1 MRDNGPSMNLWNE
14 AWDSATPIQP
24 GPGPRTWKVSELS
37 RELKTRLDAM
47 GRLQVEGEVIELK
60 VASSG
65 HMYFTLRDLDGRL
78 SCTIWKTAVPTAVR
92 FDLREGAQVVAHG
105 KLDVYVPRGTYSLIV
120 SRLEPAGLG
129 TKLAQLEE
137 LKKKLE
143 AQGWFDR
150 HRPLPDLPRVIG
162 LVTSRSGAAIQ
173 DFLRTRSARW
183 PSYPVRFVHTSVQG
197 PGAAAEIASAID
209 RLDASSVDVIC
220 VVRGGG
226 SLEDLWS
233 FNEMPVLEAIRRAS
247 VPVVSGVGHETDTTL
262 ADLVADVRAHTPTD
276 AAQRTIP
283 DRAARIERIDRA
295 EGELARAMEGVIE
308 VRARRLESA
317 TRIDLLGRAVV
328 DRARAR
334 LDRAASRLANQ
345 APHAR
350 LARTRAELERA
361 GSRLAAAMDA
371 ELDARSRR
379 IERVAP
385 RLALAGRRELDLRV
399 HRLALAARALDSIS
413 PFRVLERGYSIT
425 RKTSDGSAVRS
436 GAEIAPGET
445 VETLFAAGS
454 AISRVEKSSKSRPGE
469 SET

>member
-1 MRDNGPSMNLWNE
+1 MRDNGLSMNLWNE

-24 GPGPRTWKVSELS
+24 GPGPRTWRVSELS

-47 GRLQVEGEVIELK
+47 GRLQVEGEVVELK

-78 SCTIWKTAVPTAVR
+78 SCTIWKTAVAAAVR

-120 SRLEPAGLG
+120 TRLEPAGLG

-137 LKKKLE
+137 LKKKLQD
-143 AQGWFDR
+143 QGWFDR

-162 LVTSRSGAAIQ
+162 LVTSRTGAAIQ

-183 PSYPVRFVHTSVQG
+183 ASYPVRFAHASVQG
-197 PGAAAEIASAID
+197 TGAAAEIASAID
-209 RLDASSVDVIC
+209 RLDASGVDVIC

-295 EGELARAMEGVIE
+295 EGELARAMENVIDA
-308 VRARRLESA
+308 RTRRLDA
-317 TRIDLLGRAVV
+317 AARIHLLTRGAL
-328 DRARAR
+328 DRARS
-334 LDRAASRLANQ
+334 RADRLANRLVAQ
-345 APHAR
+345 APNAR
-350 LARTRAELERA
+350 LARLRAQLERA
-361 GSRLAAAMDA
+361 GPRLASAMRT
-371 ELDARSRR
+371 ELDARLRR
-379 IERVAP
+379 IERATP
-385 RLALAGRRELDLRV
+385 RLALAGRRGLDLRV
-399 HRLALAARALDSIS
+399 QRIALAARALDSIS

-425 RKTSDGSAVRS
+425 RKVSDGSAVRS
-436 GAEIAPGET
+436 GAEVAPGDAI
-445 VETLFAAGS
+445 ETLFAAGS
-454 AISRVEKSSKSRPGE
+454 AVSRVETSRDSRPGE
-469 SET
+469 TGT